1 MKLTRVLK
9 LIGAGVTAGITG
21 GYLAVKMRRPRKS
34 YSDFLRVYASLSVD
48 FIRRLEHAFV
58 ETMVPQ
64 IAPEAIPDW
73 EILLDRSA
81 TFNEKMRFFQQR
93 ISDFDEVALKAVSRF
108 YQSRGGGLGGSSLEG
123 KVIEF
128 SGESSHTGVEQ
139 LFAHLEEA
147 FDLSIVTNIPAD
159 RKPEWAEFLDQN
171 PGSDLVK
178 RLRFY
183 KETFPRFGSV
193 LFDAISRFESK
204 VYNISLP

>member
-1 MKLTRVLK
+1 MKLTKILK

-21 GYLAVKMRRPRKS
+21 GYVALKMRQPRKS

-48 FIRRLEHAFV
+48 FIRRLEHTFV
-58 ETMVPQ
+58 ETMVPE
-64 IAPEAIPDW
+64 IAPEARPEW
-73 EILLDRSA
+73 EALLDRSA

-93 ISDFDEVALKAVSRF
+93 IPDFDQAALKAMSRF
-108 YQSRGGGLGGSSLEG
+108 HQSRGGGLGGSSLEG
-123 KVIEF
+123 RVIEF
-128 SGESSHTGVEQ
+128 SGQSSHTGVEQ
-139 LFAHLEEA
+139 LFAHLGEA

-159 RKPEWAEFLDQN
+159 RKPEWEEFLHQN

-178 RLRFY
+178 RLHFY
-183 KETFPRFGSV
+183 RENFPRFGSV